1 MPLLRAYTY
10 RKFVLAVENTIYI
23 LFNSMETTEWLL
35 SKLQKFNMHS
45 LVK

>member
-1 MPLLRAYTY
+1 MPQLRAFTY
-10 RKFVLAVENTIYI
+10 GKFLLAVENTIYI

-35 SKLQKFNMHS
+35 SKFQKSNMHS

>member
-1 MPLLRAYTY
+1 MPQLRAYTDG
-10 RKFVLAVENTIYI
+10 KFVLAVENTIYI

-35 SKLQKFNMHS
+35 SKFQKFNTHS